1 MTLLGRAFAGVWTLA
16 MPALGPTVNIFAGGL
31 LAVAVL
37 TAAAALFA
45 VLLVSH
51 AASGRLTAS
60 PLLARTTALR
70 ESTRKAAYLPL
81 RDPDAAGR
89 PRPRAPGR

>member
-1 MTLLGRAFAGVWTLA
+1 MGKVFAGVWTLA
-16 MPALGPTVNIFAGGL
+16 MPALGPESGL

-51 AASGRLTAS
+51 AASRSRPTAS
-60 PLLARTTALR
+60 PLLARATALR